1 MHYVFNTEQILYMLY
16 IVEAVLTTTR
26 LQILD

>member
-1 MHYVFNTEQILYMLY
+1 MHYVFNIEQILYMLY